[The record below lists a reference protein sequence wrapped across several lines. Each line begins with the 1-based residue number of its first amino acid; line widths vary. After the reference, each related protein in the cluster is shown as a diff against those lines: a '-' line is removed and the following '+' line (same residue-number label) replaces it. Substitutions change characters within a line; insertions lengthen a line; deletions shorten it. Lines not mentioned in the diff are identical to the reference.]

1 MTKRNAIWLGALG
14 LSLALCG
21 SAAAQEVVTG
31 AAKVVDADIVMVE
44 KQRVILWAVDAPERT
59 QKCYVGEL
67 LWDCYGAARRTLGEL
82 IASGDASCTLEP
94 GEPDKFNRRY
104 GVCSSAG
111 KDIGAE
117 LVRLG
122 MARAYVEQADLYV
135 AEEEAAKAAQVGVFQ
150 PAAKVDAPWDW
161 RKTDPRNYR

>member
-1 MTKRNAIWLGALG
+1 MMQMK
-14 LSLALCG
+14 LSLAALALLLAVSG
-21 SAAAQEVVTG
+21 TAAQEVVSG

-44 KQRVILWAVDAPERT
+44 KQRVILWAVDAPERP
-59 QKCYVGEL
+59 QKCFVGDL
-67 LWDCYGAARRTLGEL
+67 LWDCYGAARQALGEL
-82 IASGDASCTLEP
+82 IASGEASCTLTP

-104 GVCSSAG
+104 GVCASAG

-122 MARAYVEQADLYV
+122 MARAFVEQGDDYV
-135 AEEEAAKAAQVGVFQ
+135 AEEEEAKAAAIGVFQ
-150 PAAKVDAPWDW
+150 PGAKIAAPWEF

>member
-1 MTKRNAIWLGALG
+1 MMRMKLG
-14 LSLALCG
+14 LAALALTLAVSG
-21 SAAAQEVVTG
+21 AVAQDVVSG
-31 AAKVVDADIVMVE
+31 AAKVVDADIIMVD
-44 KQRVILWAVDAPERT
+44 KQRVILWAVDAPERP

-67 LWDCYGAARRTLGEL
+67 LWDCYGAARQALGEL
-82 IASGDASCTLEP
+82 IGSGEASCTLTP

-104 GVCSSAG
+104 GVCTSAG

-122 MARAYVEQADLYV
+122 MARAFLEQGDDYV
-135 AEEEAAKAAQVGVFQ
+135 AQEEEAKAAQIGVFQ
-150 PAAKVDAPWDW
+150 PGAKIDAPWEF